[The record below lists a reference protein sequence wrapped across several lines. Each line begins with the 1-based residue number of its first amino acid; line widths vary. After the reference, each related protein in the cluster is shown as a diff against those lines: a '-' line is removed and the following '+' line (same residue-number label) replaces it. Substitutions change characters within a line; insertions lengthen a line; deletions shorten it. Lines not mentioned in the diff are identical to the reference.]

1 MGFEITVNSIY
12 HADCVEL
19 MQSMDENYIDL
30 TVTSPPY
37 DDLRN
42 YKGYSF
48 DFKNIAKGLFRVQ
61 KSEALLF
68 GW

>member
-1 MGFEITVNSIY
+1 MVLIKEKMNFEIKPNEIY

-19 MQSMDENYIDL
+19 MQSMDENYVDL

-42 YKGYSF
+42 YKG
-48 DFKNIAKGLFRVQ
+48 
-61 KSEALLF
+61 
-68 GW
+68 